1 MLLIAEPAFAP
12 NSRGLR
18 GNNLPIA
25 SQRAG
30 SLDPGLALIPMQ
42 QSAHEKHKDGSWSLA
57 NSSLLGNRSTQENPW
72 FGSGKFSCCTG
83 VAATASTNLHGQI
96 VYFPLIS
103 EESCSTTHEA
113 TR

>member
-30 SLDPGLALIPMQ
+30 SLDPGIALIPMQ
-42 QSAHEKHKDGSWSLA
+42 QLMRNTKTV
-57 NSSLLGNRSTQENPW
+57 LG
-72 FGSGKFSCCTG
+72 
-83 VAATASTNLHGQI
+83 L
-96 VYFPLIS
+96 
-103 EESCSTTHEA
+103 
-113 TR
+113 